1 LFQVALKVLKEKEFF
16 VQVKSGYVCVL
27 EKKKRIVSLIVF
39 SKEVVFSKI
48 CILSTLLVKNF
59 IEKAKV
65 V

>member
-16 VQVKSGYVCVL
+16 VQVKSGHVCVL

-59 IEKAKV
+59 IEKGK
-65 V
+65 